1 MANGKRTGA
10 RAILPVLFTD
20 ERISDEALL
29 RTVRRMPR
37 LSWVVFRH
45 YDTDRDARTSLFAKL
60 RRIARRRCVRI
71 FLAGDEPWTFADMD
85 GWHLGQHQR
94 LHTKHQRAPTRHPP
108 ISAAVHS
115 MAQLAAAHRKGAW
128 VVFVSPVFATN
139 SHKGARP
146 IGVLAYQR
154 MARRAQAMGMAAL
167 PLGGMTEARARMMK
181 ARGFGAIDGLVRR

>member
-20 ERISDEALL
+20 ERISDKALL

-45 YDTDRDARTSLFAKL
+45 YDTDRDARASLFAKL
-60 RRIARRRCVRI
+60 RDITRRRSVRI
-71 FLAGDEPWTFADMD
+71 FLPGEEPRNFADTD
-85 GWHLGQHQR
+85 GWHTGQHYR
-94 LHTKHQRAPTRHPP
+94 LYAKHRRAPKANPP
-108 ISAAVHS
+108 ISSAVHS
-115 MAQLAAAHRKGAW
+115 MAQLVSAHRAGAW
-128 VVFVSPVFATN
+128 VVFISPVFPTN

-146 IGVLAYQR
+146 IGVVAYQR
-154 MARRAQAMGMAAL
+154 MERRARAMGMTAL